1 MGTILFIVAG
11 MFVLLVIV
19 GTFKSIFSLEFP
31 GFVKPL
37 DAGTR
42 DAYLT
47 LSAFAVACVVL
58 ALWKT
63 DKLTS
68 FEIAGI
74 KGEVQRIDQK
84 VASLQGQVVDLGK
97 GELRAEKITT
107 TGPGP
112 SLISMAHIGCPP
124 FPPQG
129 SKVTYCA
136 EGSPLSLFQI
146 TTTGEK
152 RPVSSLSAVGFQ
164 DLSTA
169 AKPTCSAANRGT
181 FYVEKGV
188 TNVPDKPFLCA
199 KGSNNAYAWIQM
211 AGAP

>member
-11 MFVLLVIV
+11 ISVLLVIV
-19 GTFKSIFSLEFP
+19 GTFKTIFSLEFP
-31 GFVKPL
+31 RFVRPL
-37 DAGTR
+37 EAGTR
-42 DAYLT
+42 DAYIT
-47 LSAFAVACVVL
+47 LGAFAAACVVL

-68 FEIAGI
+68 FEIAEI

-84 VASLQGQVVDLGK
+84 VMSLQEQVVDFGK
-97 GELRAEKITT
+97 REVKAEKVTT

-136 EGSPLSLFQI
+136 EGSPPSLFQI
-146 TTTGEK
+146 TSTGEK
-152 RPVSSLSAVGFQ
+152 RPVSSFSAVGFQ
-164 DLSTA
+164 DGSTA
-169 AKPTCSAANRGT
+169 PKPTCSAANRGT
-181 FYVEKGV
+181 IYVEKGPKKV
-188 TNVPDKPFLCA
+188 ADKPFLCV
-199 KGSNNAYAWIQM
+199 KKPNEAYAWIQLV
-211 AGAP
+211 AIP